1 MDYFTRAVDNSG
13 NRLPTENM
21 AAALTVAA
29 GAGFTTTSSLL
40 SWLIF
45 GLVTYPGMQER
56 LVQELVN
63 HDFKDDED
71 ITPEL
76 IEELDEL
83 DKYVKV
89 SVDKSSL
96 QNIH

>member
-56 LVQELVN
+56 VVQELVN

-89 SVDKSSL
+89 SLNKLFL
-96 QNIH
+96 QDIH